1 MQEFYFDMHALASE
15 LFPLCRSLTGEGVRK
30 TFDTL
35 KREVPS
41 LKTYEEPTGKQDLD
55 CLVPKEWR
63 ISEAYIENAQGERI
77 IDFANNNLH
86 VVGYS
91 APIDKIVSLAE
102 LKAML
107 YTLPEQPDWIP
118 YVTSYYKER
127 SGFCMSHNQMQSLPD
142 GQYHVVIKSE
152 LFDGSLT
159 YGEVLIPGTSEEEIF
174 FSTYICHPSMGNNE
188 LSGVCVT
195 TALAKYLLS
204 LPERKY
210 SYRLI
215 FIPET
220 IGAITYLQNNLAELK
235 QKVKAGFVV
244 TCVGDERVYSYL
256 ESRKADTLADV
267 VAQHVLNHLH
277 PDYIHYTFLDRQ
289 SDERQ
294 YGAPG
299 IDLPVCSVM
308 RSKYGAYPEYHTS
321 ADDLTL
327 ITQKGLAGTLEVYCE
342 MIHILENNANYKVT
356 CLCEPQLGKRGLYPT
371 ASIKGSA
378 MHLRNM
384 MNVLG
389 YADGTLNLLQLA
401 EKIKAYA
408 GDLIPII
415 KQLSEHDLLEKLED

>member
-1 MQEFYFDMHALASE
+1 MEFHFDMHALASE

-30 TFDTL
+30 TFDIL
-35 KREVPS
+35 KREVPI
-41 LKTYEEPTGKQDLD
+41 LKTYEVPTGTQVFDWV
-55 CLVPKEWR
+55 VPKEWR
-63 ISEAYIENAQGERI
+63 ISEAYIEDANGTRI

-91 APIDKIVSLAE
+91 APIDKIVSLKE
-102 LKAML
+102 LKEMI
-107 YTLPEQPDWIP
+107 YTLPEQPEWIP

-127 SGFCMSHNQMQSLPD
+127 SGFCMSHNQMMALPE
-142 GQYHVVIKSE
+142 GEYHVVIKSE
-152 LFDGSLT
+152 LFEGSLT
-159 YGEVLIPGTSEEEIF
+159 YGEVLIPGQSEEEIF
-174 FSTYICHPSMGNNE
+174 FSTYVCHPSMGNNE
-188 LSGVCVT
+188 LSGVCVA

-204 LPERKY
+204 LSERKY
-210 SYRLI
+210 SYRII

-220 IGAITYLQNNLAELK
+220 IGAITYLQKNLAELK
-235 QKVKAGFVV
+235 QKVQAGFVI

-256 ESRKADTLADV
+256 ESRKSDTLADI
-267 VAQHVLNHLH
+267 VAQHVLKHLH

-308 RSKYGAYPEYHTS
+308 RSKYDAYPEYHTS

-327 ITQKGLAGTLEVYCE
+327 ITQNGLAGALNVYCE
-342 MIHILENNANYKVT
+342 IIQILENNVKYKAT

-378 MHLRNM
+378 LHLRNM
-384 MNVLG
+384 MNVLA
-389 YADGTLNLLQLA
+389 YSDGTLNLLQLA

-408 GDLIPII
+408 GDLVPII
-415 KQLSEHDLLEKLED
+415 NQLTQHNLLEEIKE